1 MKANMLYC
9 IHRSKR
15 GEKMKLDKAQRRD
28 KKYRKSR
35 YGMRISG
42 KSVFVIVEA
51 MVNRSEESKK
61 KKGK

>member
-1 MKANMLYC
+1 MKIDKAN
-9 IHRSKR
+9 
-15 GEKMKLDKAQRRD
+15 RRD

-51 MVNRSEESKK
+51 MVQRSEESKK